1 MAPTVKI
8 PARDWDFEINT
19 GTVGSP
25 TWVAIGGLNS
35 WSHSPTKN
43 DADTTTFDDDG
54 RLSHMPI
61 SRGDSFTLEGLFKED
76 PDDGTR
82 DPGQEAVEA
91 AGEAVGADGVKQLR
105 MTSPGGTTKTFLASY
120 NVTIGGG
127 SNDDPTAW
135 SVEATVDGAITTS

>member
-8 PARDWDFEINT
+8 PARDWDFHINT
-19 GTVGSP
+19 GTEGAP
-25 TWVAIGGLNS
+25 TWVELKGLNT

-61 SRGDSFTLEGLFKED
+61 SRGDAFTFEGLFKED
-76 PDDGTR
+76 PADGSR

-91 AGEAVGADGVKQLR
+91 AAAAVGTAGLKQFR
-105 MTSPGGTTKTFLASY
+105 MTSPGGTTKTFMASY
-120 NVTIGGG
+120 NVTQGGG
-127 SNDDPTAW
+127 ANDDPTAW
-135 SVEATVDGAITTS
+135 STEVTVDGAIATA